1 MVATAITVCS
11 SCKNIIINAK
21 LFFFFFFAG
30 LSRVLVSP
38 EDTVADAGDR
48 LFLPCVAFTT
58 VSNSDNPSSANPSLL
73 WKRGEQVLENSS
85 RIIIHHEAVSTLAG
99 GNGGTIVIVKSVLE
113 VCGAEREDH
122 GVYSCSISGGTAG
135 QEEPTDMASFK
146 LHVLTA
152 PGKYNIIIALS
163 LTHLETA
170 GEQH

>member
-1 MVATAITVCS
+1 MHSIICNLYVEMQDS
-11 SCKNIIINAK
+11 LFIIIIIIVIIAAIIIVQ
-21 LFFFFFFAG
+21 FFAG

-48 LFLPCVAFTT
+48 LFLPCVTFTT
-58 VSNSDNPSSANPSLL
+58 VSNTDNPSSANPSLL

-99 GNGGTIVIVKSVLE
+99 SNGGMIVIVKSVLE

-122 GVYSCSISGGTAG
+122 GVYSCSISGTAG

-152 PGKYNIIIALS
+152 PGKYNYS
-163 LTHLETA
+163 
-170 GEQH
+170 

>member
-1 MVATAITVCS
+1 MRNCS
-11 SCKNIIINAK
+11 I
-21 LFFFFFFAG
+21 FAG
-30 LSRVLVSP
+30 LSRVLVSS

-58 VSNSDNPSSANPSLL
+58 VPNTDNPSSANPSFL

-85 RIIIHHEAVSTLAG
+85 RIIIHEAVSILAG
-99 GNGGTIVIVKSVLE
+99 SNGGRIVFIKSVLE
-113 VCGAEREDH
+113 VCRAEGEDH

-152 PGKYNIIIALS
+152 PGKYNYSAFLDTS
-163 LTHLETA
+163 ETA
-170 GEQH
+170 GAQH